1 MNTILVTTSRGL
13 DELLKQEVLSLC
25 PDAQIKQG
33 PGTIQFEG
41 SKEDAYKLCLWSR
54 LANRVIWVLAS
65 GKAGDADALYNT
77 AMGIDWQ
84 MQMDSRHTLSVQ
96 FIGTNFAIKNT
107 QFGAVRVKDA
117 IVDSFVEQGLPR
129 PSVERKKP

>member
-13 DELLKQEVLSLC
+13 DELLKQEVLRLC
-25 PDAQIKQG
+25 PDAQVKQG

-54 LANRVIWVLAS
+54 LANRVVWVLAS

-129 PSVERKKP
+129 P

>member
-13 DELLKQEVLSLC
+13 DELLKQEVLRLC
-25 PDAQIKQG
+25 PDAQVKQG

-54 LANRVIWVLAS
+54 LANRVVWVLAS

-96 FIGTNFAIKNT
+96 FIGTKLCN
-107 QFGAVRVKDA
+107 
-117 IVDSFVEQGLPR
+117 
-129 PSVERKKP
+129 KKHSIWCGSC